1 MKAGF
6 WLRRGSRLLGMAA
19 FVFGGLM
26 AAGSLIAAPAETTGS
41 TKELAQK
48 LRTLATANAVH
59 SLSSKEAARAF
70 PVHLR
75 AVVTFFDPKVGAHRT
90 GLFVHDSTGSIFV
103 ELPQGVFESL
113 PAGSLVDLRGV
124 SGAGE
129 FAPIVAQPE
138 IKVIGYQGL
147 PADADRPSLARLLSG
162 AEDGQWVEVEG
173 VVHSLVEND
182 RHISLQLTM
191 SDGTTSILI
200 TKEAGVNYSRL
211 VDAKVRIRGNASPL
225 FDRRRRQMIGVR
237 IQCPNLSAVEVLEP
251 APGDP
256 FKLPVMPIDRLLQ
269 WDVVPLLA
277 HRVHV
282 RGQVTL
288 QWPGSSVCIRDATRG
303 ICAQTIQ
310 TTRLRSGEIVDIAGF
325 ARAEG
330 SAPILTDAVFRD
342 VGLAATTPITALPVT
357 AEQALLDGHES
368 EIIQIEG
375 LLVSRD
381 LASTD
386 IRLLIRSGK
395 TIFTAVLP
403 QDLGGAETSTWKE
416 GSVLRITGICSV
428 QLDAER
434 TGLEIGTAVPMAF
447 SVLMRSPA
455 DVVIVRKPS
464 WWTPPHMVL
473 LLAVAL
479 AGTLGVLWWV
489 VVLRR
494 RIRLSE
500 ERFRHMAQHDTLTG
514 LATRLV
520 LQDRLNVALEAAKR
534 HHTGLAVLMLDLD
547 RFKEVNDTFG
557 HSAGD
562 EVLRVTANRLLESV
576 RKSDTVARVGGD
588 EFVILLPEFDSANV
602 ESIAAKLVVVASGPI
617 QFENHAVP
625 VSVSVGVCTFSAEE
639 MDAVEMLKG
648 ADAALYEAKEHG
660 RRRFSIYIP
669 RFSASQSVM
678 GVELSSQ
685 VEGRAR
691 IAASE
696 WIRPVRNGSDGS

>member
-1 MKAGF
+1 
-6 WLRRGSRLLGMAA
+6 
-19 FVFGGLM
+19 
-26 AAGSLIAAPAETTGS
+26 
-41 TKELAQK
+41 
-48 LRTLATANAVH
+48 
-59 SLSSKEAARAF
+59 
-70 PVHLR
+70 
-75 AVVTFFDPKVGAHRT
+75 
-90 GLFVHDSTGSIFV
+90 
-103 ELPQGVFESL
+103 
-113 PAGSLVDLRGV
+113 
-124 SGAGE
+124 
-129 FAPIVAQPE
+129 
-138 IKVIGYQGL
+138 
-147 PADADRPSLARLLSG
+147 
-162 AEDGQWVEVEG
+162 
-173 VVHSLVEND
+173 
-182 RHISLQLTM
+182 
-191 SDGTTSILI
+191 
-200 TKEAGVNYSRL
+200 
-211 VDAKVRIRGNASPL
+211 
-225 FDRRRRQMIGVR
+225 
-237 IQCPNLSAVEVLEP
+237 
-251 APGDP
+251 
-256 FKLPVMPIDRLLQ
+256 
-269 WDVVPLLA
+269 
-277 HRVHV
+277 
-282 RGQVTL
+282 
-288 QWPGSSVCIRDATRG
+288 
-303 ICAQTIQ
+303 
-310 TTRLRSGEIVDIAGF
+310 
-325 ARAEG
+325 
-330 SAPILTDAVFRD
+330 
-342 VGLAATTPITALPVT
+342 
-357 AEQALLDGHES
+357 
-368 EIIQIEG
+368 
-375 LLVSRD
+375 
-381 LASTD
+381 
-386 IRLLIRSGK
+386 
-395 TIFTAVLP
+395 
-403 QDLGGAETSTWKE
+403 
-416 GSVLRITGICSV
+416 
-428 QLDAER
+428 
-434 TGLEIGTAVPMAF
+434 
-447 SVLMRSPA
+447 
-455 DVVIVRKPS
+455 
-464 WWTPPHMVL
+464 MVL

-625 VSVSVGVCTFSAEE
+625 VSVSIGVCTFSAEA